1 MAIRKNIAHLTSAE
15 KKEFIEALQE
25 LKRTGKYDE
34 YVLIHAKAPMTK
46 IHRGPAFLSWHR
58 LLLLELEQDL
68 QEISGNPDLG
78 IPYWHWGENALMEN
92 PEEYA
97 MWQDD
102 FFGGNGDPEDDYMVK
117 TGPLKDWT
125 IVNMMGEADGR
136 LKRSFGESPLAPTL
150 ANNHDI
156 ARVLQ
161 ITPFDVAPWSSNS
174 PSGFRNALEGWI
186 GGRGAQMHN
195 RGHMWVGGS
204 MIPMTSPNDPV
215 FFLHHCFVDKLW
227 WDWMQLHPEEVH
239 YMPELGAAMGQ
250 NFDDYMHKAMRGNPQ
265 NSSMLDIETLGY
277 TYDKRES
284 LEQLMESP
292 VMDDGQEENGDMI
305 GNDMSG
311 HDMHGHDH
319 DMSEHDMPG
328 HNTQDHDMPGHD
340 MSGNDTHDHD
350 MSGNDMSEGEM
361 EETGHSDTPLDTNS
375 PQEEEPSNDLP
386 DPPSST
392 GTSGGRS
399 PKASGKGCM
408 LVLGFLLILM
418 SMAYQLIIL

>member
-1 MAIRKNIAHLTSAE
+1 MAVRKNIAHLSSAE
-15 KKEFIEALQE
+15 KNEFIQALLE
-25 LKRTGKYDE
+25 LKRSGKYDE
-34 YVLIHAKAPMTK
+34 YVLVHAKAPMSK

-68 QEISGNPDLG
+68 QEIAGNPELG
-78 IPYWHWGENALMEN
+78 LPYWHWGENATMEN

-102 FFGGNGDPEDDYMVK
+102 FFGGNGDPEDDFTVK

-125 IVNMMGEADGR
+125 IVNMMGQADGR

-161 ITPFDVAPWSSNS
+161 ITPFDVVPWSSNS

-227 WDWMQLHPEEVH
+227 WDWMQLHPHETA
-239 YMPELGAAMGQ
+239 YLPELGAAMGQ
-250 NFDDYMHKAMRGNPQ
+250 NFNDYMHKAMRGNPQ
-265 NSSMLDIETLGY
+265 NSSMLDIEALGY
-277 TYDKRES
+277 SYDQRES
-284 LEQLMESP
+284 LEKLMEDP
-292 VMDDGQEENGDMI
+292 MPDDGIVDNGELP
-305 GNDMSG
+305 GS
-311 HDMHGHDH
+311 
-319 DMSEHDMPG
+319 DMPG
-328 HNTQDHDMPGHD
+328 HDMPGHD
-340 MSGNDTHDHD
+340 TPGHDMPGEEIGETGHDHD
-350 MSGNDMSEGEM
+350 
-361 EETGHSDTPLDTNS
+361 TPVDTN
-375 PQEEEPSNDLP
+375 PPEEEHEEPSHDLP
-386 DPPSST
+386 DPPSSG
-392 GTSGGRS
+392 GTSTGS
-399 PKASGKGCM
+399 APKVRGKGCM
-408 LVLGFLLILM
+408 VALGFLLALIGF
-418 SMAYQLIIL
+418 AHQLSSLLVFTLY